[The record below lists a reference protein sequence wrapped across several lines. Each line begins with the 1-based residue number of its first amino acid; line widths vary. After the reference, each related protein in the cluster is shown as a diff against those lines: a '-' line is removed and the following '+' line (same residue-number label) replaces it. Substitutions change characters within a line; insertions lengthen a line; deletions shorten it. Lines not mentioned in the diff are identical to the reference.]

1 MNTKKSIW
9 LAASLLF
16 VLIAYILSPYN
27 LYFAVP
33 AACAVL
39 WMVFTGQRA
48 EMKLGAKSKS
58 PFFNTTVAVLL
69 GLPGAWVVG
78 ALGCLAAAFSGDA
91 SPSAFGRDCWFF
103 WGGVGGACVGAIP
116 GLIFGLLRGLRWTI
130 PLLGAAAGALLGV
143 PMSFSVFDIN
153 TGGIV
158 HAGLVLFG
166 FLAGIVL
173 IAMSRTTKLTPA
185 ARPDNLPAP

>member
-1 MNTKKSIW
+1 MNIRKSLW
-9 LAASLLF
+9 LIAILLC
-16 VLIAYILSPYN
+16 VLIASILSHYN

-48 EMKLGAKSKS
+48 QMKLGMKSKS
-58 PFFNTTVAVLL
+58 PFFDTTVAILL
-69 GLPGAWVVG
+69 GLPGAYFVA

-91 SPSAFGRDCWFF
+91 SPSAFGRECWFF

-130 PLLGAAAGALLGV
+130 PFLGAAAGGLMGV
-143 PMSFSVFDIN
+143 PISSTGLGIN
-153 TGGIV
+153 SGGIV
-158 HAGLVLFG
+158 IAGLVLLG
-166 FLAGIVL
+166 FLAGMGLV
-173 IAMSRTTKLTPA
+173 AMSRAVRQDQSPVS
-185 ARPDNLPAP
+185 NSN